1 MITYQLVHEHNE
13 ALIDASHQSALLS
26 LESCRRLSHYSLASL
41 RDILNQGGTANAPLR
56 WWHSGLPVIAFGS
69 RSLHEY
75 GYFLEVSGETYA
87 RWTDL
92 CEEQWQRA
100 HGRVH
105 AAIANVAHHAPA
117 ETGLSGELATDASTA
132 AIGVIDEA
140 GKPEWSETVKTIA
153 AQPGDG
159 DQAKKI
165 DAPKRS
171 RKARPS
177 RNA

>member
-1 MITYQLVHEHNE
+1 MITNQLVHEHNE

-41 RDILNQGGTANAPLR
+41 RDILNQNATANGHQR
-56 WWHSGLPVIAFGS
+56 WWHSGLPVIEFGS

-100 HGRVH
+100 QDRVH
-105 AAIANVAHHAPA
+105 TAINANLAPSK
-117 ETGLSGELATDASTA
+117 TGLTVEPAPPGMGASADEKIAST
-132 AIGVIDEA
+132 
-140 GKPEWSETVKTIA
+140 PSHSE
-153 AQPGDG
+153 G
-159 DQAKKI
+159 AKKK
-165 DAPKRS
+165 DAPTRS
-171 RKARPS
+171 RKTQP

>member
-13 ALIDASHQSALLS
+13 ALIDASHQSALLG

-41 RDILNQGGTANAPLR
+41 RDILNQGGTDNAPQR
-56 WWHSGLPVIAFGS
+56 WWHSGLPVIELGS

-100 HGRVH
+100 QDRVH
-105 AAIANVAHHAPA
+105 TAIANNANLAPSK
-117 ETGLSGELATDASTA
+117 TDLTVELAPPGKGASSDADEVGKPDDENIASTPSRK
-132 AIGVIDEA
+132 E
-140 GKPEWSETVKTIA
+140 E
-153 AQPGDG
+153 
-159 DQAKKI
+159 AKKK
-165 DAPKRS
+165 DAPTRS
-171 RKARPS
+171 KKTRP

>member
-1 MITYQLVHEHNE
+1 MTYQLVHEHNE
-13 ALIDASHQSALLS
+13 ALIDAAYQNALLS
-26 LESCRRLSHYSLASL
+26 LDSCRRLSHYSLASL
-41 RDILNQGGTANAPLR
+41 RGVLNQGGTDNVPHR
-56 WWHSGLPVIAFGS
+56 WWHAGLPVIEFGS

-100 HGRVH
+100 HGRVQ

-117 ETGLSGELATDASTA
+117 EAGLSGELAMDASIA

-140 GKPEWSETVKTIA
+140 GKPEWTETVKTIA
-153 AQPGDG
+153 AQPGDS

-165 DAPKRS
+165 DAPKQS

-177 RNA
+177 PKA

>member
-1 MITYQLVHEHNE
+1 MITNQLVHEHNE

-41 RDILNQGGTANAPLR
+41 RDILNQNATANAPLR
-56 WWHSGLPVIAFGS
+56 WWHSGLPVIELGS

-100 HGRVH
+100 RDRVH
-105 AAIANVAHHAPA
+105 SAIANNANLAPGK
-117 ETGLSGELATDASTA
+117 TGSTVEPAPPAMDALAGEKNVSTPSS
-132 AIGVIDEA
+132 IDEA
-140 GKPEWSETVKTIA
+140 KKT
-153 AQPGDG
+153 
-159 DQAKKI
+159 

-171 RKARPS
+171 KKTHAR
-177 RNA
+177 NV